1 MVEKDVYEGKG
12 HKGGHS
18 PVSRVRLDLGVA
30 ELTTNETLEREDGV
44 RRVDDGLPLGGETD
58 EALTVLRERDD
69 RRCCPRTLSIFDH
82 LRRLALHN
90 GDTGVWDM
98 STRRGVVC

>member
-1 MVEKDVYEGKG
+1 MEKGVCEGEG
-12 HKGGHS
+12 HKEGHS

-69 RRCCPRTLSIFDH
+69 RRCCPRTLSILNH

-90 GDTGVWDM
+90 GDAGICCTKINTDDGA
-98 STRRGVVC
+98 